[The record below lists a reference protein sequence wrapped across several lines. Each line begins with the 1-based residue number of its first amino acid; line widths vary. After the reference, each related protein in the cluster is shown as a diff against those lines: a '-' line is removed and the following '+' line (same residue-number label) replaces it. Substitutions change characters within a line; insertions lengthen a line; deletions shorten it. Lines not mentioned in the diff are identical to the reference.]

1 MLMSTPDTPGSLQA
15 HGSQADPDAILEWFT
30 PDLVDIVASLD
41 EAPVSLANAVVQLLP
56 FGSRAALEDQGLV
69 TREAAPPGGGSPTL
83 RLTPLGLQ
91 VMAAAAAR
99 AADATQAEYVRRAE
113 RAAGMAD
120 VEC

>member
-1 MLMSTPDTPGSLQA
+1 MSTDHTPGSLPA
-15 HGSQADPDAILEWFT
+15 HVSEADPYAILEWFT
-30 PDLVDIVASLD
+30 PDLVDVLASLD

-69 TREAAPPGGGSPTL
+69 TREAPPRGGGSPTL
-83 RLTPLGLQ
+83 QLTALGFQ

-99 AADATQAEYVRRAE
+99 AGDATQAEYVRRAE

-120 VEC
+120 VGC